1 MQQRHVLAGVAIATL
16 VPALLLACTPADT
29 GTPAAS
35 PASSV
40 APESPSASGSPAA
53 SASSASGSPAAS
65 ASSALPSA
73 STAPSA
79 AAGNDLA
86 STIPTEINGIPITMS
101 MVDPEAFIG
110 TNDRHRIQPLLT
122 ALGKTPADLEVVA
135 GGGGAETNS
144 VIIEA
149 VRINGADPSGLAEQ
163 VRTALSAVAGAP
175 VEAGTVGGKEVLTLG
190 DDRHVYVTD
199 DAVYFVSA
207 SNPEMAE
214 ATLTALP

>member
-1 MQQRHVLAGVAIATL
+1 MQQRRVLAAVAIFTL
-16 VPALLLACTPADT
+16 IPVLILACTPAAT
-29 GTPAAS
+29 GSPAAS
-35 PASSV
+35 PATSV
-40 APESPSASGSPAA
+40 TPESPSASGSPAA
-53 SASSASGSPAAS
+53 SASSALPSGSA
-65 ASSALPSA
+65 
-73 STAPSA
+73 APSA

-86 STIPTEINGIPITMS
+86 STIPTEINGIPITMTT
-101 MVDPEAFIG
+101 VEPEAFIG
-110 TNDRHRIQPLLT
+110 TSDRHRIQPLLT
-122 ALGKTPADLEVVA
+122 ALGKTPADLEAVA

-163 VRTALSAVAGAP
+163 VRAALSADAGAP
-175 VEAGTVGGKEVLTLG
+175 VDAGTVGGKEVFTLG
-190 DDRHVYVTD
+190 EDRHVYVTD